1 MNNNKKNT
9 NSEIWLCD
17 NEIFPSEK
25 NITLTKYEEQKKA
38 RYHKIKFYMIP
49 VIVFL
54 VVNIMFGSRVE
65 EYEYKNTIN
74 YVVVEGDTLWDISRR
89 YLGKGYKYIQI
100 VAENEID
107 NPDLIYSGEVY
118 KITITHK
125 VRINN

>member
-1 MNNNKKNT
+1 MVKLIIPDIETINNLIYDILERN
-9 NSEIWLCD
+9 
-17 NEIFPSEK
+17 
-25 NITLTKYEEQKKA
+25 KA
-38 RYHKIKFYMIP
+38 RHHNIKFYIIP

-54 VVNIMFGSRVE
+54 VVSIIFGSRVE

-74 YVVVEGDTLWDISRR
+74 YVVVERDTIWNISRK

-100 VAENEID
+100 VVENEFD
-107 NPDLIYSGEVY
+107 NLDLIYSGEVY